1 MTIESDIAATDRII
15 AACGTG
21 RDAVIPILHA
31 VQREFHY
38 LPEAA
43 LRRICA
49 MTEITAADL
58 DSVSTFFPQFR
69 RRPAGKHTISVC
81 DGTAC
86 HLKGALDVHEAFL
99 DTLGLRPGEDTDA
112 KGEFTLQMVRCLGCC
127 TLAPAVQVDGITY
140 GHVTTESAPRILDDF
155 RAQAGR
161 GLGMPPMRDGRA
173 RHRGGEIRIG
183 LGSCCVAGGS
193 GAIRE
198 VLEET
203 RARFGLDVHIKHVSC
218 IGMCHQTPILEVVLP
233 GGKKFTYAKVRAEDV
248 PEIVVS
254 HFRPTRLFAR
264 LRASVDGWLGRVY
277 ANEPERA
284 LDRYLLPPGSAAVQD
299 FLGVQRRIAT
309 EFSGEASPTDLL
321 EYRARGGFAAL
332 ERVIRDR
339 TPEAVIDVMDR
350 SGLRGRGGAGFP
362 TGRKWREVRHAP
374 GMPKY
379 IVCNGDE
386 GDPGAFMDRMLLES
400 YTFRVIEGMLIASV
414 AIGAEHG
421 IFYVRAEYPLAVQR
435 VRAAL
440 KCCEEH
446 GILGGAVL
454 GSGHVFHAEVR
465 EGAGAF
471 VCGEETA
478 LIASLEG
485 RRPAPRLRPPFPARA
500 GLHGCPTL
508 VNNVETFSLVPWIIE
523 HGAEAFAAIGTE
535 RSSGTK
541 VFALAGKVRRG
552 GLIEVPMGLTVRQIV
567 EEAGGGVQDGH
578 ALKAVQIGGPSGGC
592 IPAELAHLPVD
603 YETLASAGSMI
614 GSGGFVVMDET
625 DCMVE
630 MTRYF
635 LSFTQ
640 LESCGKCVPCRVGT
654 KLMLEILERCC
665 RGEATAAEL
674 AELERLAVSVK
685 KQSLCGLGRTAPNPV
700 LTGLA
705 HFRQEFEEHIAGRC
719 PAHRCKALIRYTI
732 TDACIG
738 CTKCAQ
744 VCPSDAIKP
753 VPYQAHEIDQGK
765 CIRCDA
771 CYRACPVNAVE
782 VA

>member
-309 EFSGEASPTDLL
+309 
-321 EYRARGGFAAL
+321 
-332 ERVIRDR
+332 
-339 TPEAVIDVMDR
+339 
-350 SGLRGRGGAGFP
+350 
-362 TGRKWREVRHAP
+362 
-374 GMPKY
+374 
-379 IVCNGDE
+379 
-386 GDPGAFMDRMLLES
+386 
-400 YTFRVIEGMLIASV
+400 
-414 AIGAEHG
+414 
-421 IFYVRAEYPLAVQR
+421 
-435 VRAAL
+435 
-440 KCCEEH
+440 
-446 GILGGAVL
+446 
-454 GSGHVFHAEVR
+454 
-465 EGAGAF
+465 
-471 VCGEETA
+471 
-478 LIASLEG
+478 
-485 RRPAPRLRPPFPARA
+485 
-500 GLHGCPTL
+500 
-508 VNNVETFSLVPWIIE
+508 
-523 HGAEAFAAIGTE
+523 
-535 RSSGTK
+535 
-541 VFALAGKVRRG
+541 
-552 GLIEVPMGLTVRQIV
+552 
-567 EEAGGGVQDGH
+567 
-578 ALKAVQIGGPSGGC
+578 
-592 IPAELAHLPVD
+592 
-603 YETLASAGSMI
+603 
-614 GSGGFVVMDET
+614 
-625 DCMVE
+625 
-630 MTRYF
+630 
-635 LSFTQ
+635 
-640 LESCGKCVPCRVGT
+640 
-654 KLMLEILERCC
+654 
-665 RGEATAAEL
+665 
-674 AELERLAVSVK
+674 
-685 KQSLCGLGRTAPNPV
+685 
-700 LTGLA
+700 
-705 HFRQEFEEHIAGRC
+705 
-719 PAHRCKALIRYTI
+719 
-732 TDACIG
+732 
-738 CTKCAQ
+738 
-744 VCPSDAIKP
+744 
-753 VPYQAHEIDQGK
+753 
-765 CIRCDA
+765 
-771 CYRACPVNAVE
+771 
-782 VA
+782 